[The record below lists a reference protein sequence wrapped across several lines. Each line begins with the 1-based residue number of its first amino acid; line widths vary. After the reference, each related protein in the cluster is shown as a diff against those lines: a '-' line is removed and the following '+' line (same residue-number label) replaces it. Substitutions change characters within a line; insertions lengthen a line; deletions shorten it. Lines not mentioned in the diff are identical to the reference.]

1 MISRRKAREFAL
13 QVLYAAEM
21 GEPSLDAAA
30 AGLAVEPPV
39 PPDAQA
45 YGLKLA
51 RRVVKEAEAIDA
63 RLIPASENW
72 DFERFALVDRLVLRL
87 AVAEL
92 LFEEDVPAKVCIN
105 EAVEIARKFSTEKS
119 GAFVNGVL
127 DAVARSLGSLAP
139 RAGKGQDGTEAGS

>member
-13 QVLYAAEM
+13 QILYAAEM
-21 GEPSLDAAA
+21 GDASLESVA
-30 AGLAVEPPV
+30 AGLSVEPPV
-39 PPDAQA
+39 APEAQA

-51 RRVVKEAEAIDA
+51 NRVIKEAEIIDA
-63 RLIPASENW
+63 RLIPAAENW
-72 DFERFALVDRLVLRL
+72 DFDRYALVDKLVLRL

-92 LFEEDVPAKVCIN
+92 LFEDDVPPKVCIN

-139 RAGKGQDGTEAGS
+139 KAEKGTDGTETGT